1 MADLNHVRVTI
12 EVDTITGLSAFATRD
27 DIPAGVFV
35 AIARC
40 TDGADQFRF
49 KPRPPQAPVQ
59 IVADCTV
66 ITSRR
71 VERGNADQVLGQ
83 CDQVI
88 ASFGDGA
95 RKVSAVFGLC
105 HGPSIRVSEGTD
117 NGVILKLHSAAT
129 KEPQCIAMLHPACYA
144 KGRKMMERRSVEL
157 TSNVKVA
164 VLIPCYNEAKP
175 IGTVVADFRAALP
188 AADIYV
194 YDNNSTDGTAEAARA
209 AGAIV
214 RVETQ
219 QGKGNVVRRMFA
231 DIDAD
236 VYVMVDGDNT
246 YEAKAAPALIDKLL
260 DETLDMVSGCRV
272 TEIQEAYR
280 PGHRFGNW
288 MLTGLVAGIF
298 GKRTKDMLTGYR
310 VFSRRFVK
318 SFPALSRGFE
328 IETELTVHALEL
340 RMPIADVD
348 TAYVDRLP
356 GSDSKLN
363 TIRDGFR
370 ILKMIILLV
379 KEERPFAFFGSVG
392 VLLALLSLLLGAPVV
407 VEFVETGL
415 VPRFPTAILA
425 SAIMVIGVLSVITG
439 LILDTVTLGRREMK
453 RMAYLALPAPA
464 RR

>member
-1 MADLNHVRVTI
+1 
-12 EVDTITGLSAFATRD
+12 
-27 DIPAGVFV
+27 
-35 AIARC
+35 
-40 TDGADQFRF
+40 
-49 KPRPPQAPVQ
+49 
-59 IVADCTV
+59 
-66 ITSRR
+66 
-71 VERGNADQVLGQ
+71 
-83 CDQVI
+83 
-88 ASFGDGA
+88 
-95 RKVSAVFGLC
+95 
-105 HGPSIRVSEGTD
+105 
-117 NGVILKLHSAAT
+117 
-129 KEPQCIAMLHPACYA
+129 
-144 KGRKMMERRSVEL
+144 MERSSVES
-157 TSNVKVA
+157 TSTMKIA

-175 IGTVVADFRAALP
+175 IGNVVAEFRAALP

-194 YDNNSTDGTAEAARA
+194 YDNNSTDNTAEVARA

-236 VYVMVDGDNT
+236 IYVMVDGDNT
-246 YEAKAAPALIDKLL
+246 YEAKAAPALVDKLI

-288 MLTGLVAGIF
+288 MLTSLVAGIF

-318 SFPALSRGFE
+318 SFPALSGGFE

-348 TAYVDRLP
+348 TVYIDRLP

-370 ILKMIILLV
+370 ILRMIILLV
-379 KEERPFAFFGSVG
+379 KEERPFALFCGIG
-392 VLLALLSLLLGAPVV
+392 ALLGLVSLILGGPIVL
-407 VEFVETGL
+407 EFMQTGL

-425 SAIMVIGVLSVITG
+425 SAIMVISVLAVMSG

-453 RMAYLALPAPA
+453 RMAYLALPAPS

>member
-1 MADLNHVRVTI
+1 
-12 EVDTITGLSAFATRD
+12 
-27 DIPAGVFV
+27 
-35 AIARC
+35 
-40 TDGADQFRF
+40 
-49 KPRPPQAPVQ
+49 
-59 IVADCTV
+59 
-66 ITSRR
+66 
-71 VERGNADQVLGQ
+71 
-83 CDQVI
+83 
-88 ASFGDGA
+88 
-95 RKVSAVFGLC
+95 
-105 HGPSIRVSEGTD
+105 
-117 NGVILKLHSAAT
+117 
-129 KEPQCIAMLHPACYA
+129 
-144 KGRKMMERRSVEL
+144 MERRRVEL
-157 TSNVKVA
+157 TSDMKVA

-194 YDNNSTDGTAEAARA
+194 YDNNSTDDTAEVARA

-246 YEAKAAPALIDKLL
+246 YEAKAAPALVDKLL

-272 TEIQEAYR
+272 TEIEEAYR

-288 MLTGLVAGIF
+288 MLTGLVASIF

-348 TAYVDRLP
+348 TVYIDRLP

-363 TIRDGFR
+363 TIRDGLR
-370 ILKMIILLV
+370 ILKMIVLLV
-379 KEERPFAFFGSVG
+379 KEERPFAFFGGVG
-392 VLLALLSLLLGAPVV
+392 VFLGLISLLLGGPVV
-407 VEFVETGL
+407 VEFLETGL

-425 SAIMVIGVLSVITG
+425 SAIMVIAVLSVITG

-453 RMAYLALPAPA
+453 RMAYLALPAPS

>member
-1 MADLNHVRVTI
+1 MPKEQSIMER
-12 EVDTITGLSAFATRD
+12 
-27 DIPAGVFV
+27 AGVE
-35 AIARC
+35 ISS
-40 TDGADQFRF
+40 D
-49 KPRPPQAPVQ
+49 
-59 IVADCTV
+59 I
-66 ITSRR
+66 
-71 VERGNADQVLGQ
+71 
-83 CDQVI
+83 
-88 ASFGDGA
+88 
-95 RKVSAVFGLC
+95 
-105 HGPSIRVSEGTD
+105 
-117 NGVILKLHSAAT
+117 
-129 KEPQCIAMLHPACYA
+129 
-144 KGRKMMERRSVEL
+144 
-157 TSNVKVA
+157 KVA
-164 VLIPCYNEAKP
+164 VLIPCYNEATP
-175 IGTVVADFRAALP
+175 IGSVVADFRAALP
-188 AADIYV
+188 DADIYV
-194 YDNNSTDGTAEAARA
+194 YDNNSTDDTAEVART

-246 YEAKAAPALIDKLL
+246 YEAKAAPDLIARLTE
-260 DETLDMVSGCRV
+260 ETLDMVSGCRV

-288 MLTGLVAGIF
+288 MLTSLVAHIF

-348 TAYVDRLP
+348 TAYIDRLP

-363 TIRDGFR
+363 TIRDGLR
-370 ILKMIILLV
+370 ILKMIALLV
-379 KEERPFAFFGSVG
+379 KEERPLAFFGGIG
-392 VLLALLSLLLGAPVV
+392 VFFGVVSIVLGVPIVI
-407 VEFVETGL
+407 EYLETGL

-425 SAIMVIGVLSVITG
+425 SAIMVIGVLSVMSG
-439 LILDTVTLGRREMK
+439 LILDTVTLGRREAK
-453 RMAYLALPAPA
+453 RMAYLSFPAPP

>member
-1 MADLNHVRVTI
+1 
-12 EVDTITGLSAFATRD
+12 
-27 DIPAGVFV
+27 
-35 AIARC
+35 
-40 TDGADQFRF
+40 
-49 KPRPPQAPVQ
+49 
-59 IVADCTV
+59 
-66 ITSRR
+66 
-71 VERGNADQVLGQ
+71 
-83 CDQVI
+83 
-88 ASFGDGA
+88 
-95 RKVSAVFGLC
+95 
-105 HGPSIRVSEGTD
+105 
-117 NGVILKLHSAAT
+117 
-129 KEPQCIAMLHPACYA
+129 
-144 KGRKMMERRSVEL
+144 MERRRVEL
-157 TSNVKVA
+157 TSDVKVA

-188 AADIYV
+188 DADIYV
-194 YDNNSTDGTAEAARA
+194 YDNNSTDDTAEVARA

-214 RVETQ
+214 RIETQ

-246 YEAKAAPALIDKLL
+246 YEAKAAPALVDKLL

-288 MLTGLVAGIF
+288 MLTNLVTSIF

-363 TIRDGFR
+363 TIRDGLR

-379 KEERPFAFFGSVG
+379 KEERPFALFCGVG
-392 VLLALLSLLLGAPVV
+392 VLLGLLSLMLGAPVV

-425 SAIMVIGVLSVITG
+425 SAIMVIGVLAVMTG